1 MYDINSLTLEEKLK
15 LLTGADNWR
24 LTTANGKLPTVFL
37 SDGPHGVRKM
47 TDDHK
52 TLKATLMP
60 SLSVVCNTWNEDLA
74 YLQGQTIADE
84 CLQQDADVLL
94 APGVNMK
101 RTPLCGRNFEYFS
114 EDPFI
119 AGKMGRSYI
128 EGVQSKGV
136 GATLKHYYG
145 NNREY
150 DRFHQSSEIDERT
163 AREIY
168 LPAFEEAVKAKPWM
182 VMCAYNLING
192 VYAAENKQ
200 AFDILRDEF
209 GFDGVIVSDWAAVRD
224 SAKSAKASLDLR
236 MPFNPTAYDELKR
249 AYDEGWLSIEE
260 IDACISRI
268 LKFIEKTQTLKQKA
282 TTDKE
287 SRHQTAIKIASE
299 GMVLLKNQDN
309 ILPIKKGK
317 VLVAGPFHR
326 FNAVGGGSANTESDY
341 PIKPIEELLNQNETI
356 TATFPDCYM
365 SHGDYQKALNH
376 IIKEAYKS
384 DVCVLAVGNNNYIE
398 AECFDRTYL
407 KISDAQEQIILDV
420 AKVNPN
426 VVVVLESGSAI
437 DMRKWIDK
445 VKAVVYTGFAGEA
458 TNEVVCNIL
467 TGKINPSG
475 KLTETFPLCLED
487 TPTGS
492 SVGTAFVDRYQ
503 EGVFIGY
510 RYYDSYEKEVLFPF
524 GYGLSYSKFEY
535 SNVSIEKKTETD
547 YTVSFKVKNVSNV
560 DGYET
565 AQLYVKDVFS
575 VVSRPEKELK
585 GYKKVYLKA
594 GEETTVS
601 IPLNYRSF
609 AYYSLPLKKWYVEN
623 GTFEIKVGSSSR
635 NILLEDKIEINLPY
649 KDQASEN

>member
-1 MYDINSLTLEEKLK
+1 MYDIKSLTLEEKLK

-37 SDGPHGVRKM
+37 TDGPHGVRKM

-52 TLKATLMP
+52 TIKATLMP

-84 CLQQDADVLL
+84 VIAQEADVLL

-200 AFDILRDEF
+200 ALNDILREEF
-209 GFDGVIVSDWAAVRD
+209 GFDGVIVSDWAAVKD
-224 SAKSAKASLDLR
+224 SAKSVKASLDLR
-236 MPFNPTAYDELKR
+236 MPYFPTAYDELKK

-260 IDACISRI
+260 IDACVNRI
-268 LKFIEKTQTLKQKA
+268 LKFIEKTQSLKQKS
-282 TTDKE
+282 TTTAE
-287 SRHQTAIKIASE
+287 SRHQQAVKIASE
-299 GMVLLKNQDN
+299 GMVLLKNEDN

-317 VLVAGPFHR
+317 VVVAGPYHR
-326 FNAVGGGSANTESDY
+326 FNAVGGGSANTESEY
-341 PIKPIEELLNQNETI
+341 PIKPIETLLNENEGI

-376 IIKEAYKS
+376 IIKDAYKS
-384 DVCVLAVGNNNYIE
+384 DVCVLVVGNNNYIE

-426 VVVVLESGSAI
+426 VVVVLEAGSAI
-437 DMRKWIDK
+437 DMRNWIDK

-458 TNEVVCNIL
+458 TNAVV
-467 TGKINPSG
+467 
-475 KLTETFPLCLED
+475 
-487 TPTGS
+487 
-492 SVGTAFVDRYQ
+492 VD
-503 EGVFIGY
+503 I
-510 RYYDSYEKEVLFPF
+510 
-524 GYGLSYSKFEY
+524 
-535 SNVSIEKKTETD
+535 
-547 YTVSFKVKNVSNV
+547 
-560 DGYET
+560 
-565 AQLYVKDVFS
+565 
-575 VVSRPEKELK
+575 
-585 GYKKVYLKA
+585 
-594 GEETTVS
+594 
-601 IPLNYRSF
+601 
-609 AYYSLPLKKWYVEN
+609 
-623 GTFEIKVGSSSR
+623 
-635 NILLEDKIEINLPY
+635 
-649 KDQASEN
+649 